1 MTIRPRT
8 EAEIEAAIRVAPA
21 HPVRD
26 LALALGGAVSVG
38 LLWFV
43 LSIATGLIFH
53 FMPGAT
59 FLAASGVVRWT
70 AHGRRATPVEAA
82 VVIAG
87 GAIVTAAGLVAVRTA
102 GGSLDK
108 PAEIA
113 IVIVVGAAIA
123 LAWLRP
129 VRGPGA

>member
-1 MTIRPRT
+1 MTIRRPDDG
-8 EAEIEAAIRVAPA
+8 EAVMRVAPTY
-21 HPVRD
+21 PVRD
-26 LALALGGAVSVG
+26 LALALGGAVCAG

-59 FLAASGVVRWT
+59 FLAASGVLRWT
-70 AHGRRATPVEAA
+70 ARDRRATPVDAA

-87 GAIVTAAGLVAVRTA
+87 GAIVTAAGLVAVRAA

-113 IVIVVGAAIA
+113 VVIVVGAAIA

-129 VRGPGA
+129 VRRPAA

>member
-1 MTIRPRT
+1 MTIDPRA

-38 LLWFV
+38 LLWFF

-70 AHGRRATPVEAA
+70 ALGRRSTWAEAA

-87 GAIVTAAGLVAVRTA
+87 GAVVTAAGLIAVRAA
-102 GGSLDK
+102 GGALDK
-108 PAEIA
+108 PAEVA
-113 IVIVVGAAIA
+113 AVIIVGAAIA

-129 VRGPGA
+129 VRRPRA